1 MLIAS
6 YVNFLL
12 EFRASCNKTKQNKWQ
27 RPNFIRYLHWHI
39 YISSWNIKL
48 FWNKGKKH
56 FKLINKFSKLSAQLF
71 GWASGALWIRKIL
84 VYEKSY
90 RNIKEINWLTPKFQW
105 LIIKERKAVWV
116 KYYKRVIYVM
126 KIEVK
131 QCVVT
136 VMAICCWP
144 QSICKLSFPI
154 ILFWAEDSEGY

>member
-12 EFRASCNKTKQNKWQ
+12 EFRASRNKTKQNKWQ
-27 RPNFIRYLHWHI
+27 RPNFIRHLHWHI

-56 FKLINKFSKLSAQLF
+56 FKFINKFSKLSAQLF
-71 GWASGALWIRKIL
+71 GWTSGALWFRKIL

-116 KYYKRVIYVM
+116 KYYKKVIYVM
-126 KIEVK
+126 KNSK
-131 QCVVT
+131 
-136 VMAICCWP
+136 
-144 QSICKLSFPI
+144 
-154 ILFWAEDSEGY
+154 